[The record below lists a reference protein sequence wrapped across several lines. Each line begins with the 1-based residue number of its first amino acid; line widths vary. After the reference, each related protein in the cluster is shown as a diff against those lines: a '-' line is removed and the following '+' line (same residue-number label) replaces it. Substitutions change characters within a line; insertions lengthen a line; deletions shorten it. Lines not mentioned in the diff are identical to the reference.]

1 MIWTRGAPDISSCRL
16 SLLIRVFYDN
26 RIRGTIEL
34 ALARNFGD
42 SPSRR
47 WSRQNSVRLV
57 AGRDVL
63 VRFPTPPALLSFQ
76 YKWVTQNS
84 APLPNVPF
92 SASLSLS
99 QSLGFEYDGNHLVS
113 NGSRRIKTRV
123 FVLRSLSKV
132 LAAPG
137 DAVVELGITNVHILT
152 RHNEICADNGTH
164 PLTWGGNL
172 EAVARLH

>member
-1 MIWTRGAPDISSCRL
+1 MRKRTVSLFHDVGSVRASSDVRRTIYYSYNMDSGRVRYLFLPL

-26 RIRGTIEL
+26 RIRGIIEL

-57 AGRDVL
+57 AGRVVP

-84 APLPNVPF
+84 APLANVPF
-92 SASLSLS
+92 SASLSLKAS
-99 QSLGFEYDGNHLVS
+99 VLNTTETIWYQIVPVVLKPVYLFFALSLQ
-113 NGSRRIKTRV
+113 GSR
-123 FVLRSLSKV
+123 
-132 LAAPG
+132 
-137 DAVVELGITNVHILT
+137 
-152 RHNEICADNGTH
+152 CA
-164 PLTWGGNL
+164 W
-172 EAVARLH
+172 